1 MADLAYV
8 LRHLPREQDPN
19 LLVGPDMADDAAV
32 YRLSDELALIQ
43 TVDFFTPIVDDPF
56 TYGQIAAANSLS
68 DVYAVGGKP
77 LTALNITG
85 FPVNSL
91 PAEILAKILQGG
103 AEKAAEAGVTIVG
116 GHTID
121 DEEPKYGL
129 AVTGTV
135 HPGRFLSA
143 HGARPGDA
151 LILTKP
157 IGTGTIST
165 ALKAGRAEN
174 RHVRQAVRW
183 MTQLNRAA
191 SEAAITA
198 EAHAVTDITGYG
210 LLGHLSELCRASGVA
225 AEVVF
230 GLCPLL
236 PGAAD
241 YVAAEFVPG
250 GTTTNLAAL
259 ESMVELGGD
268 LDEADRHLLA
278 DPQTS
283 GGLLVAVAPE
293 RVNEF
298 RRVAKPTILSGVIGR
313 IVTGDPGQIRVTA

>member
-8 LRHLPREQDPN
+8 LRHLPRDRDPN

-56 TYGQIAAANSLS
+56 TFGQIAAANSLS

-77 LTALNITG
+77 LTALNIAG
-85 FPVNSL
+85 FPVKSL
-91 PAEILAKILQGG
+91 PAETLSEILRGG

-121 DEEPKYGL
+121 DDEPKYGL

-135 HPGRFLSA
+135 HPDRFLSA
-143 HGARPGDA
+143 HGALPGDA

-157 IGTGTIST
+157 LGTGAITT
-165 ALKAGRAEN
+165 ALKAGKAEE

-183 MTQLNRAA
+183 MTQLNDVASSAA
-191 SEAAITA
+191 LSAK
-198 EAHAVTDITGYG
+198 AHAVTDISGYG
-210 LLGHLSELCRASGVA
+210 LLGHLAELCRASGVA
-225 AEVVF
+225 AVVERP
-230 GLCPLL
+230 LCPLL

-241 YVAAEFVPG
+241 YVAAEIVPG
-250 GTTTNLAAL
+250 GTSANLAAL
-259 ESMVELGGD
+259 EELVKF
-268 LDEADRHLLA
+268 DEAISELDRMLLA

-283 GGLLVAVAPE
+283 GGLLVALPFE
-293 RVNEF
+293 RVEVF
-298 RRVAKPTILSGVIGR
+298 RQAADRQMLTCLVGR
-313 IVTGDPGQIRVTA
+313 IVAGTPGQVSVTA